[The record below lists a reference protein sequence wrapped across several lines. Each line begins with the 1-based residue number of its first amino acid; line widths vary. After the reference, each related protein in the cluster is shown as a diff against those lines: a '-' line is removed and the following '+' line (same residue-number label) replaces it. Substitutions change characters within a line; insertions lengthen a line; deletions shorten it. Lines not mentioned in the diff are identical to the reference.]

1 MRNRRFSKWEVFFG
15 SVLVGFGVMFFR
27 LCQYNFSGEGFHRWA
42 LDGLFVTAIVGWVAL
57 KALKHFGKMKD

>member
-1 MRNRRFSKWEVFFG
+1 MWNRRFSKWEVFFG
-15 SVLVGFGVMFFR
+15 SVLIGFGIMSFR
-27 LCQYNFSGEGFHRWA
+27 LYQHNFSWEGIHDWL

>member
-1 MRNRRFSKWEVFFG
+1 MS
-15 SVLVGFGVMFFR
+15 FR
-27 LCQYNFSGEGFHRWA
+27 LYQHNFSWEGIHDWL